1 MRLLLIRHGQTP
13 SNLVRALDTAVPG
26 PGLTDLGARQA
37 HALVEALEDEPL
49 DAVFA
54 SSQLRAQLTAAPL
67 AAARGLGVEVRD
79 GLREIA
85 AGRLEMCA
93 DEASI
98 LEYHGVFD
106 GWLRGRLESC
116 LDGGEDGHCAYA
128 RFNAVVGEA
137 EALVDGGHRPG
148 PGAVAMVSH
157 GAMIRAWCG
166 HHALNV
172 DADFIAGR
180 VLSNTGIVALE
191 GSTARGWTVE
201 TWEGERLA

>member
-26 PGLTDLGARQA
+26 PGLTGLGAQQA
-37 HALVEALEDEPL
+37 QALVGALEDEPL
-49 DAVFA
+49 GAVFA
-54 SSQLRAQLTAAPL
+54 STQLRARLTAAPL
-67 AAARGLGVEVRD
+67 AAARGLEVAVRD

-98 LEYHGVFD
+98 LEYHGIFD
-106 GWLRGRLESC
+106 GWLRGRLDAC
-116 LDGGEDGHCAYA
+116 VDGGEDGHRAYA
-128 RFNAVVGEA
+128 RFNAVVEEA
-137 EALVDGGHRPG
+137 EYLADGIP
-148 PGAVAMVSH
+148 AVAMVSH
-157 GAMIRAWCG
+157 AAMIRAWCG

-180 VLSNTGIVALE
+180 ILSNTGIVALE
-191 GSTARGWTVE
+191 GSSARGWTVE
-201 TWEGERLA
+201 TWEGERIE